1 MEIISRSNH
10 GFRKRPSFQKIA
22 NKPNK
27 EINYVVNPKQA
38 VRDSYEFSNLI
49 NGEVDVEDEIKNNIT
64 DEMFNNAVEKEIERR
79 INLKKEKQK
88 KTEADLRGDGI
99 PSTLPERA
107 AQQRVEVTEA
117 AAAAPAPEIF
127 SMASDDEPTD
137 EVPMEVPETPVQ
149 IPKRLRPSSTASET
163 RQVLNNVYK
172 TVDTREAKKKKER
185 EELTRANTASETR
198 QVLNN
203 VYKTVDTREAKKKKK
218 REKLSQDILGEITAI
233 TAQLE
238 EKKKKDKPSDDVST
252 IAQEATETKL
262 KEIAKEGVDILS
274 ASEFFKII
282 NKITIPAIKQQLI
295 FQGIEFNDKMSKAD
309 LIKHVND
316 NKNKWTDSIESELLS
331 SRIKEYTEQYG
342 SLPIELVKYKKSV
355 KSETKAGS
363 SK

>member
-185 EELTRANTASETR
+185 EEL
-198 QVLNN
+198 
-203 VYKTVDTREAKKKKK
+203 
-218 REKLSQDILGEITAI
+218 SQDILGEITAI

>member
-1 MEIISRSNH
+1 MEIISKSNQ
-10 GFRKRPSFQKIA
+10 GFRTRPSFQKIA

-185 EELTRANTASETR
+185 EEL
-198 QVLNN
+198 
-203 VYKTVDTREAKKKKK
+203 
-218 REKLSQDILGEITAI
+218 SQDILGEITAI

>member
-185 EELTRANTASETR
+185 EEL
-198 QVLNN
+198 
-203 VYKTVDTREAKKKKK
+203 
-218 REKLSQDILGEITAI
+218 SQDILGEITAI

-295 FQGIEFNDKMSKAD
+295 FQGIEFNDNMSKAD

>member
-185 EELTRANTASETR
+185 EEL
-198 QVLNN
+198 
-203 VYKTVDTREAKKKKK
+203 
-218 REKLSQDILGEITAI
+218 SQDILGEITAI

-238 EKKKKDKPSDDVST
+238 EKKR
-252 IAQEATETKL
+252 
-262 KEIAKEGVDILS
+262 
-274 ASEFFKII
+274 KI
-282 NKITIPAIKQQLI
+282 NHLMMSQQ
-295 FQGIEFNDKMSKAD
+295 
-309 LIKHVND
+309 
-316 NKNKWTDSIESELLS
+316 
-331 SRIKEYTEQYG
+331 
-342 SLPIELVKYKKSV
+342 
-355 KSETKAGS
+355 
-363 SK
+363 